1 MNFYV
6 TIKDEKSSTKDHSP
20 PKKLNSFPNPAS
32 NIIFWNVE
40 DYYIQIYIR
49 GVQLMN
55 GYSNSLDLI
64 NYPSGLYLLKV
75 GNEVDKVVKKKGP
88 KCKFSSFFIP
98 IIFWI
103 YLAQLAS

>member
-6 TIKDEKSSTKDHSP
+6 TLNDKTSSTKDHGSS
-20 PKKLNSFPNPAS
+20 KKLKSFPNPAS

-40 DYYIQIYIR
+40 DHYIQIYIR
-49 GVQLMN
+49 GVKLMN

-75 GNEVDKVVKKKGP
+75 GNEVDKVVKKKRT
-88 KCKFSSFFIP
+88 
-98 IIFWI
+98 
-103 YLAQLAS
+103 